1 MSAAPKKILVVDDN
15 SAHLSLING
24 ILSSHYKV
32 YPVDSGA
39 TALRFLDKHTPD
51 LILLDVEMPKMSG
64 PELLRVIKSNSRL
77 SDIPVIFLTSNT
89 SMETEISVFRLGAAD
104 YIHKPVND
112 VIVSARVKTHLELA
126 AYRKL
131 GISIEA

>member
-1 MSAAPKKILVVDDN
+1 MNETAKKILVVDDN
-15 SAHLSLING
+15 SAHLALING
-24 ILSSHYKV
+24 ILSNHYLV

-39 TALRFLDKHTPD
+39 TALKFLDKHIPD

-64 PELLRVIKSNSRL
+64 PELLRIIKSNPKL
-77 SDIPVIFLTSNT
+77 SDVPVIFLTSHKD
-89 SMETEISVFRLGAAD
+89 METEISVFKLGASD

-112 VIVSARVKTHLELA
+112 IIVLARVKIHLELA

-131 GISIEA
+131 GISL